1 MLDVA
6 LSVKALSS
14 VKSLQMTEKC
24 TSSLL
29 TFKNNPL
36 TKKKKIQ
43 FQLPIYFSFQLTK
56 FTGFERSQG
65 IKVQL
70 KLKLKYEFWW
80 VKIK

>member
-36 TKKKKIQ
+36 TKKKKKIQ

-70 KLKLKYEFWW
+70 KLKLKYEFW
-80 VKIK
+80 

>member
-29 TFKNNPL
+29 TFKKNPL

>member
-70 KLKLKYEFWW
+70 KLKLKYEFW
-80 VKIK
+80 

>member
-14 VKSLQMTEKC
+14 VKSLQMTKKC
-24 TSSLL
+24 TLSLL

-36 TKKKKIQ
+36 TKKKNIQ

-65 IKVQL
+65 MKVQL
-70 KLKLKYEFWW
+70 KLKLKYGFW
-80 VKIK
+80 

>member
-36 TKKKKIQ
+36 TKKKKKNPVPATHL
-43 FQLPIYFSFQLTK
+43 FLFSVNQVHWF
-56 FTGFERSQG
+56 
-65 IKVQL
+65 
-70 KLKLKYEFWW
+70 
-80 VKIK
+80 